1 MLSKRASSISPS
13 ITLGISAKVKELQN
27 KGEAIIDL
35 SIGEPDFLT
44 PEKVK
49 EEGKAA
55 IDKNLTKYDAANG
68 NLVLRKAICEK
79 LKRENGL
86 DYDAD
91 QIVVSSGAKHAIT
104 NALLATINPGDEVL
118 IPVPYWVSYPEM
130 VSLVGGVPVFVD
142 TKKEQG
148 FKVTLEDI
156 LPHLSDRT
164 RMIILTNPSNPTGNV
179 FSKDELEVLCN
190 ALVEKNILILADEIY
205 ERVIYDEKFTSIP
218 SLSEEIYDKTILI
231 NGLSKS
237 ASMTGWRL
245 GYSASNKKLAKAMGS
260 IQSHLTSHPSTITQA
275 AAIVALRECEEDV
288 AHMVETYKER
298 RDYIQNFFKEWG
310 KLDIIPPRGAF
321 YVFVDISPLR
331 SKLSDESLSLKVCE
345 DMIVEQKTAF
355 VPGIGFGEDNFIR
368 LSYAAAMDEIEEG
381 LKRFKHYVESVLEG

>member
-1 MLSKRASSISPS
+1 MLSNRAANITPS
-13 ITLGISAKVKELQN
+13 ITLGISAKVKELKN
-27 KGEAIIDL
+27 KGVAIIDL

-44 PEKVK
+44 PDKVK

-55 IDKNLTKYDAANG
+55 IDKNLTKYDAASG
-68 NLVLRKAICEK
+68 NIVLRQAICEK
-79 LKRENGL
+79 LKKENAL
-86 DYDAD
+86 DYQAD

-130 VSLVGGVPVFVD
+130 VSLCGGVPVLVQ
-142 TKKEQG
+142 TKKEAG

-156 LPHLSDRT
+156 TPHLSDRT
-164 RMIILTNPSNPTGNV
+164 KMIILTNPSNPTGNV
-179 FSKDELEVLCN
+179 FSKKELQSLCG

-205 ERVIYDEKFTSIP
+205 ERVIYDEPFTSIA

-245 GYSASNKKLAKAMGS
+245 GYSATNKKLAKAMGS

-275 AAIVALRECEEDV
+275 AAIVALRACDDEIN
-288 AHMVETYKER
+288 HMIHTYKER
-298 RDYIQNFFKEWG
+298 RDYIENFFKQWG
-310 KLDIIPPRGAF
+310 KLDIIPPKGAF
-321 YVFVDISPLR
+321 YVFIDISPLR
-331 SKLSDESLSLKVCE
+331 AKLKDESLSLKVCE
-345 DMIVEQKTAF
+345 DMIEKYKVAF
-355 VPGIGFGEDNFIR
+355 IPGIGFGQDDFIR
-368 LSYAAAMDEIEEG
+368 LSYAAAMEDIKEG
-381 LKRFKHYVESVLEG
+381 LVRFKTYVDQVLED